1 MQSLQLTR
9 SAVQIAIIAALGA
22 GLVGCGGGGGDG
34 SSSAPLTVASV
45 DLTSANRDTVAH
57 ASAAG
62 ILGLS
67 PVETMPLAA
76 GSSAAAGGQAQALG
90 EARSSTWLGRV
101 LPLVLQSA
109 RTRARSAGSP
119 QVHALAASIEQSCP
133 VSGTVSV
140 TFDDV
145 DLSGGPS
152 PGDVLTIVYRSCKDT
167 SLETLDGTATNTYTQ
182 VGSNSMSAR
191 MTLTRFSDVA
201 PRHSMTIDGSMLL
214 DFSQPGGTVEVTRV
228 TADGPFVA
236 SVSTHLPFADTVT
249 LSSGFVEEVT
259 YDPYFPAP
267 PGGTQTGRGTS
278 TFKGT
283 LRSDAAGGLVEVS
296 SLAGAPLTKYDAD
309 AYPRAGVVQVKGKT
323 GSLLLTAV
331 SADSVR
337 LALDA
342 NGDGTAESTEVL
354 AWDWLF

>member
-1 MQSLQLTR
+1 MERKSRPARRNRLNGRTALKGNAMQSLRLTR
-9 SAVQIAIIAALGA
+9 GAVHIAIIAALGA
-22 GLVGCGGGGGDG
+22 GLGGCGGGGGDD
-34 SSSAPLTVASV
+34 SSSAPVTGASI

-76 GSSAAAGGQAQALG
+76 GSSAAAGAQAQAVG

-109 RTRARSAGSP
+109 RTQARSVGSLR
-119 QVHALAASIEQSCP
+119 VHALAASIEQPCP

-152 PGDVLTIVYRSCKDT
+152 PGDVLTIVYRGCKHT
-167 SLETLDGTATNTYTQ
+167 SLETFDGTVTTTYTQ

-191 MTLTRFSDVA
+191 MTLNRFADVA
-201 PRHSMTIDGSMLL
+201 PRHSMTISGSMLL
-214 DFSQPGGTVEVTRV
+214 DFAQPGGTVEVTRV

-236 SVSTHLPFADTVT
+236 SVSTHLLFADTVT

-259 YDPYFPAP
+259 YDPYFPPP
-267 PGGTQTGRGTS
+267 PGGTETGRATS
-278 TFKGT
+278 TFMGT
-283 LRSDAAGGLVEVS
+283 LRGAGQGKDGQLAADNAVGRLGS
-296 SLAGAPLTKYDAD
+296 
-309 AYPRAGVVQVKGKT
+309 T
-323 GSLLLTAV
+323 GT
-331 SADSVR
+331 R
-337 LALDA
+337 R
-342 NGDGTAESTEVL
+342 E
-354 AWDWLF
+354 